1 MNKYRQKRFAVLL
14 VAMLSLSTLLAA
26 CGNQQT
32 AQNAAAETSG
42 STGKSGGLTAVTQ
55 VTNWFA
61 QAEHGGLY
69 AAKEQGYYKE
79 AGLDMT
85 IQGGGPQVSPT
96 QIVASGKAQFGLT
109 TADQLLVAREQGIP
123 LVAIATIFQKSPQGL
138 MVHAN
143 QNISSLADL
152 NNRTVYVGAG
162 SVFWDY
168 VKSKYQLD
176 NVKEMAY
183 TGSLAPFIPDETA
196 AIQGYVTSE
205 PYEMKKQN
213 VDVKFLL
220 LADAGY
226 NPYSNV
232 LFTTEQYIQD
242 HPDLVRAYVEA
253 SMKGWNYYK
262 TNYDSVNDVI
272 LKENPDFTKE
282 KLNYAAEALI
292 PFVYEGDAAE
302 HGVGYMKEE
311 RWAELGQQLMK
322 IGALKK
328 EPDVSKAFTDKFLLH
343 S

>member
-1 MNKYRQKRFAVLL
+1 MKKIRKSASAILL
-14 VAMLSLSTLLAA
+14 SVVLSLSTLLTA
-26 CGNQQT
+26 CGNQPSEQEAT
-32 AQNAAAETSG
+32 AGTAGSAGESG
-42 STGKSGGLTAVTQ
+42 KLTAVTQ

-69 AAKEQGYYKE
+69 AAKEQGYYEE

-85 IQGGGPQVSPT
+85 IQPGGPQVSPT

-143 QNISSLADL
+143 QHISSFADL
-152 NNRTVYVGAG
+152 NNRTVYVGTG

-168 VKSKYQLD
+168 VKGKYNLD
-176 NVKEMAY
+176 QVQDMAY
-183 TGSLAPFIPDETA
+183 TGSLAPFVADEKA

-205 PYEMKKQN
+205 PYEMKQQN
-213 VDVKFLL
+213 VDVNFLL

-232 LFTTEQYIQD
+232 LFTTEQYIQE
-242 HPDLVRAYVEA
+242 HPDIVRVYVEA
-253 SMKGWNYYK
+253 SMKGWDYYK
-262 TNYDSVNDVI
+262 TNYDTVNDVI

-282 KLNYAAEALI
+282 KLNYAAETLI

-302 HGVGYMKEE
+302 HGVGYMTKE
-311 RWAELGQQLMK
+311 RWAELGQQLLE
-322 IGALKK
+322 IGALKS
-328 EPDVSKAFTDKFLLH
+328 EPDISKVFTDEFLPK

>member
-1 MNKYRQKRFAVLL
+1 M
-14 VAMLSLSTLLAA
+14 
-26 CGNQQT
+26 
-32 AQNAAAETSG
+32 
-42 STGKSGGLTAVTQ
+42 
-55 VTNWFA
+55 
-61 QAEHGGLY
+61 
-69 AAKEQGYYKE
+69 
-79 AGLDMT
+79 
-85 IQGGGPQVSPT
+85 SPT

-123 LVAIATIFQKSPQGL
+123 LVAVATIFQKSPQGL

-152 NNRTVYVGAG
+152 NNRAVYVGAG

-205 PYEMKKQN
+205 PYEMKQQN

-253 SMKGWNYYK
+253 SMKGWDYYK

-328 EPDVSKAFTDKFLLH
+328 EPDVSKVFTDKFLPH

>member
-1 MNKYRQKRFAVLL
+1 MNKYRQKGFAVLL

-42 STGKSGGLTAVTQ
+42 STGGSGELTAVTQ

-69 AAKEQGYYKE
+69 AAKEEGYYKE

-85 IQGGGPQVSPT
+85 IQAGGPQVSPT

-109 TADQLLVAREQGIP
+109 TADQLLVAREEGIP
-123 LVAIATIFQKSPQGL
+123 LVAIATIFQKSPQGI
-138 MVHAN
+138 MVHTN

-152 NNRTVYVGAG
+152 NNHAVYVGTG

-168 VKSKYQLD
+168 VKSKYKLD

-183 TGSLAPFIPDETA
+183 TGSLAPFVADEKI

-205 PYEMKKQN
+205 PYEMKQQN
-213 VDVKFLL
+213 VDVNFLL

-242 HPDLVRAYVEA
+242 HPDIVRAYVEA
-253 SMKGWNYYK
+253 SMKGWDYYK
-262 TNYDSVNDVI
+262 TNYDTVNDVI

-282 KLNYAAEALI
+282 KLNYAAKTLI
-292 PFVYEGDAAE
+292 PFVYEGDAVE
-302 HGVGYMKEE
+302 HGVGYMTDE
-311 RWAELGQQLMK
+311 RWTELGRQLTE
-322 IGALKK
+322 IGALKS
-328 EPDVSKAFTDKFLLH
+328 EPDISKVFTDKFLPH

>member
-1 MNKYRQKRFAVLL
+1 MKKYRQKGSTVLL
-14 VAMLSLSTLLAA
+14 AAIFSLSTLLAA
-26 CGNQQT
+26 CGNQPT
-32 AQNAAAETSG
+32 AENASATGG
-42 STGKSGGLTAVTQ
+42 SEELTAITQ

-69 AAKEQGYYKE
+69 AAKEQGYYNE

-85 IQGGGPQVSPT
+85 IQAGGPQVSPT
-96 QIVASGKAQFGLT
+96 QIVASGKAQFALA
-109 TADQLLVAREQGIP
+109 TADQLLVAREEGIP

-143 QNISSLADL
+143 QNMSSLADL
-152 NNRTVYVGAG
+152 NNRSVYVGTG
-162 SVFWDY
+162 SVFWDF
-168 VKSKYQLD
+168 VKSKYQLG
-176 NVKEMAY
+176 NVKELAY
-183 TGSLAPFIPDETA
+183 TGSLAPFVADETV

-205 PYEMKKQN
+205 PYEMKQQN
-213 VDVKFLL
+213 VDIDFLL

-242 HPDLVRAYVEA
+242 HPDIVRGYVEA
-253 SMKGWNYYK
+253 SMKGWDYYK
-262 TNYDSVNDVI
+262 TNYDTVNDVI

-302 HGVGYMKEE
+302 HGVGYMTEE
-311 RWAELGQQLMK
+311 RWAELGKQLK
-322 IGALKK
+322 EIGALKE
-328 EPDVSKAFTDKFLLH
+328 EPDVSKVFTDEFMPN